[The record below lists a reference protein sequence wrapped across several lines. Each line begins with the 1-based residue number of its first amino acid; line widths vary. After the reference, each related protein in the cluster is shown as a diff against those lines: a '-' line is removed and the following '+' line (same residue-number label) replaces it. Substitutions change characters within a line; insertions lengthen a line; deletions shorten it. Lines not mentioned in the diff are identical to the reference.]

1 MSWMRGASVPERA
14 YAVVLWIV
22 SLVFAGFIIG
32 LGNLVIGD
40 LPVVESRVSQT
51 APSEP
56 PAATR
61 IRHEIVAIEQ
71 HKGAIEDKL
80 AIARLQL
87 TQAQR
92 ASKSANDTFETWIAA
107 RTATTN
113 PQQDPEVIAR
123 TRSLEQLKGVER
135 AIQQSIDALEE
146 QQLPLGQ
153 RQTALQA
160 QQAQVVADAA
170 PAAERARF
178 IGELRVFAL
187 RLAITLPM
195 LLVAVWLVAKRRK
208 SDTWPLA
215 RGFVLAALFV
225 FFVELVPYLPSYG
238 GYVRYAVGIVLTF
251 GAGMFLIRN
260 MRAYLANRHAA
271 EQQAETERRAKV
283 NHDEAFRK
291 MAARQCPGCDRPIAT
306 TGEAESNFCVHC
318 GMTLFDHCG
327 ACHTRKMA
335 FFRFCMTCGTPSAG
349 AGSLAVESTIPPEI
363 AGAVLKPAASMDIK
377 PT

>member
-71 HKGAIEDKL
+71 QKGAIEDKL

-160 QQAQVVADAA
+160 QQAQVIADAA

-208 SDTWPLA
+208 TDIWPLA
-215 RGFVLAALFV
+215 RGFV
-225 FFVELVPYLPSYG
+225 
-238 GYVRYAVGIVLTF
+238 
-251 GAGMFLIRN
+251 
-260 MRAYLANRHAA
+260 
-271 EQQAETERRAKV
+271 
-283 NHDEAFRK
+283 
-291 MAARQCPGCDRPIAT
+291 
-306 TGEAESNFCVHC
+306 
-318 GMTLFDHCG
+318 
-327 ACHTRKMA
+327 
-335 FFRFCMTCGTPSAG
+335 
-349 AGSLAVESTIPPEI
+349 
-363 AGAVLKPAASMDIK
+363 
-377 PT
+377 